1 MCHFHFYQIF
11 IVFSLNFLRIKSKE
25 NEEPIGPPIRSSPS
39 EVIVHLRAN
48 SYNIS
53 AFVPNHPGGEAVL
66 RLVNGQDIE
75 QYIEG
80 RKCVLGICHRHR
92 YAYQVLRQFEMP
104 SDVIVGVKGKF
115 YNISAF
121 VPDHPGGPFVLKA
134 INGQQNVEQY
144 LEGRKCVFGICHRHA
159 NAYEVLSQLEM
170 SGLNTAAAAP
180 STVFPSTAVPPTVF
194 PHTVI
199 ASSLS
204 SFPSLGHF
212 QNSST
217 SLLIVPHFPG
227 TKVKAQ
233 QRQLAQ
239 SLVKQSDKTNENE
252 KEETNEG
259 KRNNRTELAFANDL
273 PTQNETKT
281 DKVLKEEQ
289 IGKEM
294 KGKAPKRKNNETA
307 TEEKQRD
314 GKGKRNGGKER
325 TEAKEK
331 GTNSKKGNKKGTK
344 SERKAKGEEEKR
356 RKKAKSEQ
364 KKEKEVKSTDNQPEN
379 GQMPRAADARKRRVP
394 LCLFVRRAEESPHN
408 YELEGRGRKK
418 TKWKRK
424 WKRKKKGTKAGKE
437 AKLKQQKEEEER
449 KKREKKAE
457 EEEEEGRRK
466 RRKGKKKEEEGEKE
480 GRRRKRHCPLFWHR
494 FFFSALSYAFSCSS
508 NGILRS
514 SFRFSSSDSNCP
526 SPFSVVSLAPKCAK
540 KRNKN
545 KAKRMEAKRITLK
558 QQLVEL
564 IN

>member
-1 MCHFHFYQIF
+1 MHHFHFHQIF

-25 NEEPIGPPIRSSPS
+25 NEEPIGPPIRSRPS

-121 VPDHPGGPFVLKA
+121 VPDHPGGSFVLRA

-170 SGLNTAAAAP
+170 SGLNTVAAAP
-180 STVFPSTAVPPTVF
+180 STVVPSTAVPPTVF

-199 ASSLS
+199 ASPLS

-217 SLLIVPHFPG
+217 SPLIVPHLPA

-233 QRQLAQ
+233 QKQLTQ
-239 SLVKQSDKTNENE
+239 SLAKQSDKTNE

-281 DKVLKEEQ
+281 GKVLKQEQ

-294 KGKAPKRKNNETA
+294 KGKAKGKGKAPKRKNNETA

-331 GTNSKKGNKKGTK
+331 EANSKKGNEKETK
-344 SERKAKGEEEKR
+344 SEQKAKGEEEKR
-356 RKKAKSEQ
+356 RKRAKSEQ
-364 KKEKEVKSTDNQPEN
+364 KKEKEVKPTDNQPEN
-379 GQMPRAADARKRRVP
+379 GQMLRGADARKRRVP
-394 LCLFVRRAEESPHN
+394 LW
-408 YELEGRGRKK
+408 EGDAKEK
-418 TKWKRK
+418 QWK
-424 WKRKKKGTKAGKE
+424 
-437 AKLKQQKEEEER
+437 
-449 KKREKKAE
+449 
-457 EEEEEGRRK
+457 EEEEGRQSGRESGRRRRRSRK
-466 RRKGKKKEEEGEKE
+466 REKKRSAAKKEEEEKKGKRKRKKEEEGGGRKMRKEKKKEEGEEKEGRRRRRKGKKKEEGEEE
-480 GRRRKRHCPLFWHR
+480 GREWEW
-494 FFFSALSYAFSCSS
+494 
-508 NGILRS
+508 G
-514 SFRFSSSDSNCP
+514 
-526 SPFSVVSLAPKCAK
+526 
-540 KRNKN
+540 
-545 KAKRMEAKRITLK
+545 
-558 QQLVEL
+558 
-564 IN
+564 